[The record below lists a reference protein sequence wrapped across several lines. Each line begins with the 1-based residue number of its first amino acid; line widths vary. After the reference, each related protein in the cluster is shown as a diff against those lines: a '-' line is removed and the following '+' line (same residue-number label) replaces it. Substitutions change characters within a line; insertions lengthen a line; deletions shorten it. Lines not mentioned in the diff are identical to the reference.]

1 MHVSTDSTCICG
13 ASTRYRGGQEKEG
26 DRPVSGQSKHVT
38 IYLATDKADKR
49 TSRTQKMDE
58 NGMEKARGEQH
69 VLCIHSRKKG
79 KELTTVGK

>member
-13 ASTRYRGGQEKEG
+13 ASTRYRGRKGG
-26 DRPVSGQSKHVT
+26 SPPVSGQSKHVT